1 MKQFEFTYIK
11 VNSLYRNR
19 ISDGSNILDYS
30 ILEKGTSGVSVIGIG
45 KTPSEVV

>member
-1 MKQFEFTYIK
+1 MKQFEFTYVK

-30 ILEKGTSGVSVIGIG
+30 VLDKGTSGVSVIGIG
-45 KTPSEVV
+45 KTPTDIV